1 MMIRCCQRKR
11 YAHINAKAVAAVFRL
26 SINGI
31 PGNADCIAIRNQR
44 RIISARAILRG
55 YCRYHLTGSTEPS
68 IRTVVCKYQR
78 LMAMLLRPKGSGHI
92 LGTFHNAA
100 ALIIQAEHRQ
110 HNRAGFAAGFQRRR
124 ALFLVP
130 NAFCCRRRFR
140 QETCRSTSCFCSMS
154 RLQPRLNPQRFL
166 QLGWQTLLSF
176 FRAPQDTQAGSTAQ
190 RVFGWG

>member
-1 MMIRCCQRKR
+1 MVE
-11 YAHINAKAVAAVFRL
+11 AVKEEIV
-26 SINGI
+26 S
-31 PGNADCIAIRNQR
+31 QR
-44 RIISARAILRG
+44 RSTTLSREAKTSLRNPNLRISFQICSIGFISGVYGGIKNKRTFSG
-55 YCRYHLTGSTEPS
+55 TWSEP
-68 IRTVVCKYQR
+68 
-78 LMAMLLRPKGSGHI
+78 
-92 LGTFHNAA
+92 
-100 ALIIQAEHRQ
+100 ALCQAEHRQ
-110 HNRAGFAAGFQRRR
+110 HNRAGFAASFQRWR

-166 QLGWQTLLSF
+166 QLRWQTLLSF